1 MKTYTNV
8 TETIA
13 LYERWKHN
21 RN

>member
-8 TETIA
+8 TETIV